1 MAFGY
6 LDLMAYGAAVIA
18 VIAIFAD
25 VADDDADADGDER
38 RRRTNERRRATTTT
52 STTICWGPLV
62 RLRKLD
68 QLAILFSPRSL
79 TAPSLPSLC

>member
-38 RRRTNERRRATTTT
+38 RRRTNERRR
-52 STTICWGPLV
+52 PRRRRRRRRHR
-62 RLRKLD
+62 RLRSRRRRRRRLPDSPKLEG
-68 QLAILFSPRSL
+68 SSL
-79 TAPSLPSLC
+79 G